1 MSCGQM
7 AKVGGSPQA
16 FVDQR
21 PKFENQVL
29 SRKSKIIRPDKR
41 KRKKKWY

>member
-1 MSCGQM
+1 M
-7 AKVGGSPQA
+7 AKTGRTPQA

-21 PKFENQVL
+21 PRYENQVL
-29 SRKSKIIRPDKR
+29 NRKSKIIRADKR